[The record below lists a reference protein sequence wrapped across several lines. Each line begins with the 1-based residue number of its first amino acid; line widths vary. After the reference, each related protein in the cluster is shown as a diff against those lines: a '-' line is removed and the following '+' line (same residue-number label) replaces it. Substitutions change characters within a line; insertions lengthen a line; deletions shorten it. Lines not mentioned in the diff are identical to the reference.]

1 MLESKYLRQGE
12 SLLQAST
19 LDGASYTW
27 NSIVK
32 ATNHLHLGFQYR
44 LGRGDI
50 SLWYDKWL
58 TDDYLCHLV
67 PFVNIQDTQLKA
79 QNIFQDG
86 IWHFEKLSTPLPM
99 ETKKEIQIYILNDN
113 MEDVIVWGPSGD
125 EIFTATTA
133 FKWLIAVNSLPT
145 SQFGNWSWIWKLQIL
160 ENIKHFFWLTF
171 HGSLLTNDFRVFRH
185 LAVVWQFLHLDH
197 DSNFYVANCVDW
209 IVNNINSVRG
219 ILFAVTC
226 WTIWKSRNSLI
237 FQNKRWTTWQII
249 NQVNILSNDVINTLQ
264 QPTQPRMGR
273 NVSWDPP
280 TFPFVKL
287 NTDGSS
293 IGNPGDS
300 GYGGIIRDLA
310 GNMLTAFSGE
320 CGTTSSLKAKLLA
333 IYYGLRTAWDNGY
346 THNEVNEYHPYSP
359 LVQLIHHLLALTWI
373 VSFKHT
379 LREENAYADW
389 LAKYGATH
397 AESYKI
403 WNVCPSQLSTL
414 VMTDKM
420 GAFHFRIGAYHDVH
434 DHGYSSG
441 MA

>member
-1 MLESKYLRQGE
+1 
-12 SLLQAST
+12 
-19 LDGASYTW
+19 
-27 NSIVK
+27 
-32 ATNHLHLGFQYR
+32 
-44 LGRGDI
+44 
-50 SLWYDKWL
+50 
-58 TDDYLCHLV
+58 
-67 PFVNIQDTQLKA
+67 
-79 QNIFQDG
+79 
-86 IWHFEKLSTPLPM
+86 
-99 ETKKEIQIYILNDN
+99 

-133 FKWLIAVNSLPT
+133 FKWLIA
-145 SQFGNWSWIWKLQIL
+145 
-160 ENIKHFFWLTF
+160 
-171 HGSLLTNDFRVFRH
+171 
-185 LAVVWQFLHLDH
+185 VWQFLHLDH

-346 THNEVNEYHPYSP
+346 THVLCESDST
-359 LVQLIHHLLALTWI
+359 LALHLI
-373 VSFKHT
+373 
-379 LREENAYADW
+379 
-389 LAKYGATH
+389 
-397 AESYKI
+397 
-403 WNVCPSQLSTL
+403 
-414 VMTDKM
+414 
-420 GAFHFRIGAYHDVH
+420 
-434 DHGYSSG
+434 
-441 MA
+441 

>member
-1 MLESKYLRQGE
+1 MLCSLLHEKQKLWVQMLESKYLRQGE

-99 ETKKEIQIYILNDN
+99 ETKKQIQSYILNDN

-125 EIFTATTA
+125 KIFTATTA
-133 FKWLIAVNSLPT
+133 FKWLIAVNSLPI
-145 SQFGNWSWIWKLQIL
+145 SQFGNWSWIWKLQIP

-171 HGSLLTNDFRVFRH
+171 HGSLPTNEFRVFRH
-185 LAVVWQFLHLDH
+185 LSIVSSCNRCMHGQEIILHLLRDCHYSRQVWQFLQLDH
-197 DSNFYVANCVDW
+197 DSNFYVANYMDW

-237 FQNKRWTTWQII
+237 FPNKRWTTWQIV
-249 NQVNILSNDVINTLQ
+249 NQVNILFNDVINTLQ
-264 QPTQPRMGR
+264 QPTQPRIGR

-300 GYGGIIRDLA
+300 GYGGIIRDHV
-310 GNMLTAFSGE
+310 GNMLIAISGE
-320 CGTTSSLKAKLLA
+320 CG
-333 IYYGLRTAWDNGY
+333 DNCKII
-346 THNEVNEYHPYSP
+346 VN
-359 LVQLIHHLLALTWI
+359 
-373 VSFKHT
+373 
-379 LREENAYADW
+379 
-389 LAKYGATH
+389 
-397 AESYKI
+397 
-403 WNVCPSQLSTL
+403 
-414 VMTDKM
+414 
-420 GAFHFRIGAYHDVH
+420 
-434 DHGYSSG
+434 
-441 MA
+441 